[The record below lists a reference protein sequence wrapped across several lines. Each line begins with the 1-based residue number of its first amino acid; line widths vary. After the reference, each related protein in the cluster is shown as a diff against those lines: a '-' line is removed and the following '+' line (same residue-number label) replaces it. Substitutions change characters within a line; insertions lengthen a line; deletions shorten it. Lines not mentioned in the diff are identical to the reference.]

1 MLLGVIGGAMY
12 AGTISIEH
20 RSTAVVYFAVDRA
33 KTASDYTAG
42 SSFAQSVMPSFA
54 QIVKSPVVLDPVIEE
69 LRLQTTVRSLAG
81 RIQVDV
87 PSNTTVMNV
96 TVTDKTGLGAAMTAN
111 AVIRQLGEA
120 VRALSPRG
128 EEANNAAMKISTVSP
143 AVAPEEQSTV
153 SRATFELLGA
163 VVGLLVGV
171 AIVAI
176 WESLTRPVRSA
187 SDIEA
192 LSSTPLLATVAI
204 DSGQVASSADA
215 GESEG
220 AVGTLVLHT
229 NISALCAKRGGVKSV
244 ALVPVTATDDARA
257 VAVDLAMVMAR
268 ARNRILFVDADL
280 RSASVASMFGA
291 ESTPGLAEILWGSA
305 EFGQAVQPVNGL
317 DFVAAGSA
325 ETNAAEL
332 LVNSRLKPFVKV
344 ESARYKMLL
353 AVGGAAIPV
362 ADGATLAAAAD
373 VAILVARR
381 GHTKHRDLAEAVDRL
396 SASGGLLVG
405 VVLVQRRSRI
415 RRALLRLKTRI
426 QDGRR

>member
-1 MLLGVIGGAMY
+1 M
-12 AGTISIEH
+12 
-20 RSTAVVYFAVDRA
+20 
-33 KTASDYTAG
+33 
-42 SSFAQSVMPSFA
+42 
-54 QIVKSPVVLDPVIEE
+54 
-69 LRLQTTVRSLAG
+69 
-81 RIQVDV
+81 
-87 PSNTTVMNV
+87 
-96 TVTDKTGLGAAMTAN
+96 
-111 AVIRQLGEA
+111 
-120 VRALSPRG
+120 
-128 EEANNAAMKISTVSP
+128 
-143 AVAPEEQSTV
+143 
-153 SRATFELLGA
+153 
-163 VVGLLVGV
+163 
-171 AIVAI
+171 
-176 WESLTRPVRSA
+176 
-187 SDIEA
+187 
-192 LSSTPLLATVAI
+192 
-204 DSGQVASSADA
+204 
-215 GESEG
+215 
-220 AVGTLVLHT
+220 LHT